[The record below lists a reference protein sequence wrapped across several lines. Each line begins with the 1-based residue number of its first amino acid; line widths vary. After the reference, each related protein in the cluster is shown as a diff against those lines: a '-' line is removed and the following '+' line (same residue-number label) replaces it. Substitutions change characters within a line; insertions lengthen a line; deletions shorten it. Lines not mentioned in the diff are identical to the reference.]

1 MPAEENP
8 QTPAGEPLRI
18 LFRDNDYVAID
29 KPAGLLVH
37 RSPISRDERF
47 ALQTLRDQLGRRVY
61 PVHRLDRATSGVLL
75 FGLSPDAARRLV
87 QQFEQRSVTKRYLA
101 IARGWT
107 NTDDHIDHP
116 VADPDGNGMAQD
128 ARTRYRRL
136 ATVEL
141 PDAVDRYP
149 TTRYT
154 LVEVEPLTGRR
165 QQIRKHFKHISHH
178 LIGDTTHGNGRHNR
192 YFRETFD
199 IRRLLLMSHRLCFT
213 HPLDARL
220 VDIHAPFDADW
231 QKAFELFG
239 LCPSAIE
246 QLTKNAW
253 PDEVKNDGFH
263 DFDGIRG

>member
-8 QTPAGEPLRI
+8 QTHADRPLRI
-18 LFRDNDYVAID
+18 LFRDTAYVAID

-47 ALQTLRDQLGRRVY
+47 ALQTLRDQLGHRVY

-87 QQFEQRSVTKRYLA
+87 QQFEQRTVIKRYLA
-101 IARGWT
+101 LARGWT
-107 NTDDHIDHP
+107 NTDGVIDHP
-116 VADPDGNGMAQD
+116 VADPEGNGMAQA

-149 TTRYT
+149 TSRYS

-199 IRRLLLMSHRLCFT
+199 IHRLLLMSHRLCFK
-213 HPLDARL
+213 HPLDARS
-220 VDIHAPFDADW
+220 VEIRTPYDADW
-231 QKAFELFG
+231 QKVFEIFG
-239 LCPSAIE
+239 LSASAVE
-246 QLTKNAW
+246 RLTVNAW
-253 PDEVKNDGFH
+253 PADAKNVGFH
-263 DFDGIRG
+263 DFD